1 MIYNSEPIKLVNV
14 EPENPIHS
22 TPLPKWGRPILE
34 LLGKH
39 YFLEVN
45 QLNDSIFG
53 SGNRTGRKKFVELFQ
68 MGYLSR
74 YELYCEDQEKPIIG
88 YSLTEEGV
96 RVVRRYSIPVLSINK
111 AQEYIIANEFL
122 FMQGHLLDGWKLL
135 NGYQLLIGEIQI
147 DNLRYGLWAPR
158 EEETRIKSL
167 LMETQGLQG
176 LVVIVPKEHMI
187 MPIVRRLEGLP
198 LTKPAFYTTDDNLE
212 VLYEIVNGQPVMVAD
227 IE

>member
-1 MIYNSEPIKLVNV
+1 
-14 EPENPIHS
+14 
-22 TPLPKWGRPILE
+22 
-34 LLGKH
+34 
-39 YFLEVN
+39 
-45 QLNDSIFG
+45 
-53 SGNRTGRKKFVELFQ
+53 

-167 LMETQGLQG
+167 LMETRVTGIG
-176 LVVIVPKEHMI
+176 SHSP
-187 MPIVRRLEGLP
+187 EG
-198 LTKPAFYTTDDNLE
+198 THDNAQC
-212 VLYEIVNGQPVMVAD
+212 GGWKGCR
-227 IE
+227 